1 MINFFRKTRK
11 KMADDNKP
19 LKYIRYAIGEIV
31 LVVIGILIAL
41 SVSNWNDNRNLRNQ
55 ELLLLNNLKLEMEN
69 NLFLIENYLKTKEE
83 RIKDANVLLSYT
95 DPDYIQ
101 KEEDSLA
108 RKFIRIFYID
118 NYKAEIMVLNAAK
131 NSNSI
136 KLIRN
141 QQIKTNLA
149 KWEQSLKSQMQLI
162 DFGNEHFSNSLI
174 PIISNYYPLKNIP
187 YDAGNGNIQ
196 DLSKHKNEFEKMFRS
211 REFENSLY
219 RIKNF
224 ERARTRQVKELKEF
238 TLELIQEL
246 NKELNKELN
255 I

>member
-11 KMADDNKP
+11 KMAKNNKP

-41 SVSNWNDNRNLRNQ
+41 SVSNWNDNRKLRNQ
-55 ELLLLNNLKLEMEN
+55 ELLLLNNLKMEMQN
-69 NLFLIENYLKTKEE
+69 NLFLIENYLETKEK
-83 RIKDANVLLSYT
+83 RIKDANVLLSFT

-101 KEEDSLA
+101 KKEDSLA
-108 RKFIRIFYID
+108 RKFISIFNLD

-149 KWEQSLKSQMQLI
+149 KWEQSLKSQMQFV

-196 DLSKHKNEFEKMFRS
+196 ELSKHNNEFEKMFRS

-224 ERARTRQVKELKEF
+224 ERARTRQANELKEF

-246 NKELNKELN
+246 NKELNIL
-255 I
+255 